1 MSAGIHVYVEY
12 SFQSL
17 CPGHGRTAL
26 IWRFVLSN
34 SLSSALAPPGRCH
47 QNPVLA
53 DWSEPDLT
61 ITPDLFDVG
70 KAGKLKAKLYAQNI
84 PYNEHIKRD
93 PYSFL
98 PAWLHPR

>member
-53 DWSEPDLT
+53 VWSEYTMKSCEIDLR
-61 ITPDLFDVG
+61 LWYQRG
-70 KAGKLKAKLYAQNI
+70 
-84 PYNEHIKRD
+84 
-93 PYSFL
+93 
-98 PAWLHPR
+98 